1 MKPQGFA
8 KVASLRKSQQQQ
20 VRQICRKIRLGERK
34 YGSRVLHEV
43 SGFKA
48 VQQAESGGE
57 TSDKKSDGFGTQF
70 RGSQSGDQ
78 SLSGIDFNS
87 PNRGSGDDSPKC
99 IIQGGAE
106 NQSICPRLHKK
117 HWEELVEGSAIADD
131 IAALNFISLEGNTPY
146 EYLLYSDKL
155 SRRNDGRLRDGDMR
169 RYAHLSNGGWWCS
182 GVNILNY
189 QDSLWGCFKPDSP
202 RMDEGKGK
210 PIKYEHP
217 PKVDTEIFALKVPI
231 RIWELV
237 SRRYDVELPDDYLES
252 NSYSDFW
259 YWVRDD
265 ARIPIIICEGA
276 KKAAALLSC
285 GYVAIALPG
294 VRGGYRQPKN
304 DYGEII
310 GAPHLIP
317 QLGALAQQG
326 RRFYFCFDADS
337 KRTTIRDVNHAIA
350 KTAKLL
356 TLRGCE
362 VNVLAWHSALGKGID
377 DVIVACGR
385 EQFDEI
391 YRNALTLDEW
401 NTRQLKRLTYT
412 PNLSLNQRYL
422 GEIAIPSSKQLI
434 ALKSP
439 KNTGKTHFFSWIT
452 DPVIRN
458 GERKVLVITHR
469 VQLGLQ
475 LVERLGLP
483 FITELAQTKQGS
495 HFGIGLCIDSLHAR
509 SQAKFNPD
517 EWKGCW
523 LILDEI
529 MQLIWHLLNSSTCSR
544 ERVAIIK
551 AFKQLLLNVVNYGGK
566 IFIADADLNDIAIDF
581 IKGLIGQ
588 DVESFIVENKFE
600 FSQPWQINL
609 IKGKNPAPLVNIV
622 TQKLENGK
630 KCWLNLS
637 GQKARSRWGSRNL
650 EAHFRK
656 KFPTI
661 KILRVDSETV
671 QNPHHP
677 AFSCTLNLNEIVKEY
692 DLVIATPTIETG
704 VSVEVEHFDFV
715 FGIFQGVQ
723 TTDSVRQHLS
733 RYRPPV
739 PRFIWLNGIGIN
751 KVGNG
756 SSNVKGLLAGE
767 YRKNQAHVKKLAE
780 LGFEETI
787 EGNFENIAINTWAKL
802 GAIINDG
809 MRKYSQQIIDDLKEE
824 GHIISDGYELPEPAA
839 IEITK
844 QEIDL
849 NRDEE
854 YSSHCE
860 RVEAAESIT
869 DEQFIKLDNQR
880 CKTEDE
886 QLKHRKGEIERRY
899 NIPVTA
905 DLVEKDDSGW
915 HSKVRLHYYF
925 DKGREFLPDRDKSL
939 MSNALRNGD
948 GDYFMVDTNK
958 NLLSKKIDALDWLK
972 FGELLA
978 IDEISNNHPFAI
990 ELLVKVKK
998 HSYDLKLLLGVDF
1011 SKVKTPMEAC
1021 QRLASM
1027 VGYKFPMLRKQGKR
1041 REQVRIYGTPAP
1053 DFKRDDEGKLI
1064 LVDGQ
1069 AVPVGDRREEVFTA
1083 WIERDTLTREKA
1095 AAAKAE
1101 AEAQAA
1107 ARLAEAITPGENSPG
1122 DEWTREEAITYL
1134 KECLAMCQTPEM
1146 LEELRAIAPAEV
1158 LKLAARYLPQDKR
1171 EIIRQWVTVA

>member
-8 KVASLRKSQQQQ
+8 KVASPRKSLQIEI
-20 VRQICRKIRLGERK
+20 RQIFRKIRLGERK
-34 YGSRVLHEV
+34 YGSRVLHEI
-43 SGFKA
+43 SKIEANQPTQG
-48 VQQAESGGE
+48 SRE
-57 TSDKKSDGFGTQF
+57 TGDQKSDGFGTEF
-70 RGSQSGDQ
+70 RASQSGDQ

-87 PNRGSGDDSPKC
+87 PNWGSGDDSSKC
-99 IIQGGAE
+99 IIRGSAE
-106 NQSICPRLHKK
+106 NQSSYSRLHQE
-117 HWEELVEGSAIADD
+117 HWQELIQGSAIAPD
-131 IAALNFISLEGNTPY
+131 IAALNFISLEGNAPY
-146 EYLLYSDKL
+146 EYLIYSDKL

-182 GVNILNY
+182 GINILNW
-189 QDSLWGCFKPDSP
+189 QDSHWGCFKPNTP
-202 RMDEGKGK
+202 RIDEDKGK

-217 PKVDTEIFALKVPI
+217 PKVETEIFALKVPI

-252 NSYSDFW
+252 HSYSDFW

-276 KKAAALLSC
+276 KKAAAILSC

-304 DYGEII
+304 EYGEII
-310 GAPHLIP
+310 GAPQLIP

-337 KRTTIRDVNHAIA
+337 KRTTVRDVNHAIA

-362 VNVLAWHSALGKGID
+362 VNVLVWHSALGKGID
-377 DVIVACGR
+377 DVIAAWGR

-391 YRNALTLDEW
+391 YRNALTLAQW
-401 NTRQLKRLTYT
+401 NTKQLKRLTYA
-412 PNLSLNQRYL
+412 PDLSLNQRYL

-434 ALKSP
+434 ALKAP
-439 KNTGKTHFFSWIT
+439 KKTGKTHFFSWIT
-452 DPVIRN
+452 DPVIRS
-458 GERKVLVITHR
+458 GERRVLVITHR

-475 LVERLGLP
+475 IVERLDLP
-483 FITELAQTKQGS
+483 FVTELGQTEQGS
-495 HFGIGLCIDSLHAR
+495 HFGMGLCIDSLHPK

-523 LILDEI
+523 IVLDEI
-529 MQLIWHLLNSSTCSR
+529 MQLIWHLLNSSTCSK

-551 AFKQLLLNVVNYGGK
+551 TFKQLLLNVVNYGGK

-588 DVESFIVENKFE
+588 DIDTFIVENTYKFE
-600 FSQPWQINL
+600 EPWQINL
-609 IKGKNPAPLVNIV
+609 VKGKNPAQLVNLLTTKIE
-622 TQKLENGK
+622 QGK
-630 KCWLNLS
+630 KCFVCLS
-637 GQKARSRWGSRNL
+637 GQKPRSRWGSYNL
-650 EAHFRK
+650 EAYYRK
-656 KFPTI
+656 KFPD
-661 KILRVDSETV
+661 LRIFRIDSKTV
-671 QNPHHP
+671 ENPQHP
-677 AFSCTLNLNEIVKEY
+677 AFGCTANLNEIVKDY
-692 DLVIATPTIETG
+692 DLVLCTATIETG
-704 VSVEVEHFDFV
+704 VSIEIEQFDYV

-739 PRFIWLNGIGIN
+739 PRFIWLSGIGIN

-756 SSNVKGLLAGE
+756 STTVKGLLSGE
-767 YRKNQAHVKKLAE
+767 YRKNKSNIKKLME
-780 LGFEETI
+780 LGFEETL
-787 EGNFENIAINTWAKL
+787 EGHFESITINTWGKL

-809 MRKYSQQIIDDLKEE
+809 MSQYSNQILNDLQEE
-824 GHIISDGYELPEPAA
+824 GHIICEFDEIPEPT
-839 IEITK
+839 EVEVTK
-844 QEIDL
+844 QEIDT

-854 YSSHCE
+854 YLSHRE
-860 RVEAAESIT
+860 RVAASESVT

-905 DLVEKDDSGW
+905 DLVEKDDRRW
-915 HSKVRLHYYF
+915 HSEIRLHYYF
-925 DKGREFLPDRDKSL
+925 DKGREFLADREKSL

-948 GDYFMVDTNK
+948 GDYFIVDTNK
-958 NLLSKKIDALDWLK
+958 NFLGKKIDALDWLR
-972 FGELLA
+972 FGDLLS
-978 IDEISNNHPFAI
+978 IEEISNNHPFAI

-1021 QRLASM
+1021 QRLAAI

-1041 REQVRIYGTPAP
+1041 GQQVRIYGTPAP
-1053 DFKRDDEGKLI
+1053 DFQRDDEGKLI
-1064 LVDGQ
+1064 IVDGA
-1069 AVPVGDRREEVFTA
+1069 AVPVGDRRDEVFTS
-1083 WIERDTLTREKA
+1083 WIERDTLAREKA
-1095 AAAKAE
+1095 AAAKAQ
-1101 AEAQAA
+1101 AEAAA
-1107 ARLAEAITPGENSPG
+1107 NGLSVEEWNKWLSPEAIENLSGYLSACESPQMLQ
-1122 DEWTREEAITYL
+1122 DIRSFAPIKAIKQALKLLKENIKNTLEQWLTREIDQESYAT
-1134 KECLAMCQTPEM
+1134 
-1146 LEELRAIAPAEV
+1146 
-1158 LKLAARYLPQDKR
+1158 
-1171 EIIRQWVTVA
+1171 